1 MIPLLLA
8 LLLLQAKP
16 EKPRDESVLVTVATD
31 ARLPHLVV
39 DGDGNAYV
47 ALVRNGNAELAISTD
62 GGKTF
67 APPVLAVDL
76 KKKDIGIMNRGPR
89 VAVDRAKRIYVS
101 APFENTLLLAV
112 SADRG
117 KTFSKPVVIPDVP
130 DAVHATA
137 AGANDVH
144 VAWVATTNNARSLLY
159 ARFDAAGKRV
169 GKPLTITGLTCEH
182 CPPALAVDPAGH
194 PVVAWR
200 ESKPPRAVYLSRSAD
215 GGKSF
220 APATVLNSLETGL
233 TECPQE
239 APAAA
244 FSADGKTFGV
254 AWMDRRDVE
263 RDADIYWA
271 FGPPGKLSPDTDC
284 LDDRRFNQRRPS
296 LAIDGDG
303 AVWCA
308 WEDGRLSTL
317 RVFYTNSKTDAN
329 IALGDAKEGPGS
341 WPSIAAGGGKVAVA
355 YQLAKDVGFRILVP
369 R

>member
-1 MIPLLLA
+1 MVPLLLV
-8 LLLLQAKP
+8 LLLQAKP
-16 EKPRDESVLVTVATD
+16 AAPRDESVLVPVATD
-31 ARLPHLVV
+31 ARLPHLTFDV
-39 DGDGNAYV
+39 DGNAYV
-47 ALVRNGNAELAISTD
+47 AVVRNGNTELAISTD

-67 APPVLAVDL
+67 AAPVLALDL
-76 KKKDIGIMNRGPR
+76 KKKDIGITNRGPR

-117 KTFSKPVVIPDVP
+117 KTFSKPAVIPDAP
-130 DAVHATA
+130 DAVHGTA
-137 AGANDVH
+137 AGAGDVH
-144 VAWVATTNNARSLLY
+144 VAWVATKDNVRTLLY
-159 ARFDAAGKRV
+159 ARFDAGGKRAGKPV
-169 GKPLTITGLTCEH
+169 TITGLTCEH
-182 CPPALAVDPAGH
+182 CPPAVAVDAAGN

-200 ESKPPRAVYLSRSAD
+200 ESKLPRSVFLSRSTD

-220 APATVLNSLETGL
+220 APAVQLNSLETGL

-244 FSADGKTFGV
+244 FSPDGKTFGV

-263 RDADIYWA
+263 RDADVFWS
-271 FGPPGKLSPDTDC
+271 FGPPGKLSQDTDC
-284 LDDRRFNQRRPS
+284 LDDRRYNQRRPS

-303 AVWCA
+303 VVWCA

-317 RVFYTNSKTDAN
+317 RVFYTHHKTDFN

-341 WPSIAAGGGKVAVA
+341 WPSIAAGGGKVAIA
-355 YQLAKDVGFRILVP
+355 YQLAKDVGFRILVT